1 MSSFM
6 IHKVKNKQLTIILN
20 FVLYLEIMTAE
31 SPPMPLA
38 EHLHTFHQQGP
49 IHNLSSSLKPVT
61 LFRFSQIMQK
71 IEKLI
76 WWQ

>member
-38 EHLHTFHQQGP
+38 EHLHTFHKQGP

-76 WWQ
+76 